1 MRFMNMSLAN
11 LTNNLSEITE
21 CKCGSSKDRG
31 IHTMLRKN
39 VLICKCKTCT
49 NRSYIT
55 LDILKERFPNL
66 YKFRN
71 GNNDKFVLL
80 LGKGVYPYEYMDSWE
95 RFNETELP
103 DRKEFRSNLN
113 KEDIT
118 KDDYKHAQKVW
129 KTCNTKNLGD
139 YDDVYVQADTL
150 QLGDVFKNFRKKCI
164 NIYRL
169 DPAYLVALSCLSWQ
183 VCLKMTK
190 GRIRTINRYR
200 HVTNV

>member
-11 LTNNLSEITE
+11 LTNNFSEITK
-21 CKCGSSKDRG
+21 CKCGSSKDQG

-49 NRSYIT
+49 KRSYISQG
-55 LDILKERFPNL
+55 ILKERFPTR
-66 YKFRN
+66 YKFCN

-80 LGKGVYPYEYMDSWE
+80 PRKGLYPYEYMDSWE

-118 KDDYKHAQKVW
+118 K
-129 KTCNTKNLGD
+129 
-139 YDDVYVQADTL
+139 
-150 QLGDVFKNFRKKCI
+150 R
-164 NIYRL
+164 
-169 DPAYLVALSCLSWQ
+169 
-183 VCLKMTK
+183 
-190 GRIRTINRYR
+190 
-200 HVTNV
+200 